1 LDEADNAID
10 TWISKGQTEI
20 SMEWIEDVEAL
31 VVTLMESFFPQAGR
45 LHRVSGRIRAA
56 QEQLRATKWHNG
68 N

>member
-56 QEQLRATKWHNG
+56 
-68 N
+68 